1 MPPPAPVEEPKGV
14 SSTTTPTA
22 IPNAATVAPFYP
34 GLAGDLLSSS
44 LRRYH
49 QAGVWATRPE
59 VSCEGF
65 ARLAASLFSGG
76 FVSRIHSYDDCVD
89 QSLY

>member
-1 MPPPAPVEEPKGV
+1 MVRAVRRMQAWLQEHSVDEL
-14 SSTTTPTA
+14 
-22 IPNAATVAPFYP
+22 AATVAPFYP
-34 GLAGDLLSSS
+34 GLASDLLLSS

-49 QAGVWATRPE
+49 QAGLWATRPE
-59 VSCEGF
+59 VSREGF

-76 FVSRIHSYDDCVD
+76 FVSRIHSYDECVD